1 MSEKLT
7 EQKIDEMIQEL
18 LQERFPYK
26 VDDNSIKKIT
36 PPGSVQ
42 PQKKRIRN
50 IADLEPQDYELG
62 QNDIEA
68 GLLGGDDEIE
78 KDIAKLA
85 TDSKSD
91 DLRQDIADVIGRFGG
106 ELDTTTGRIKKITD
120 DPEQIAG
127 DIKMG
132 GGVSAPSAA
141 ALTGK
146 IRGKVP
152 DIKAYQSTIEQL
164 SIFRQLTGP
173 AKFVEMERIAEAI
186 AKRDFPTD
194 TREMFEFITKA
205 NVLNY
210 FGNLGKNFSAL
221 EAGLEFEKFC
231 AILMNGLQV
240 GGSGGAADVFLAL
253 KNGNVVPTSQ
263 KLYASYDA
271 KQSNKGKGKGLYPL
285 LKKHDELYYYVGI
298 KTGTAGTAA
307 SYTTY
312 DFYVIKITQDG
323 DNFIGAS
330 LNSEGVYVDPKVLG
344 PYQEEGETFIFGLDK
359 KPYSN
364 SLARIPFM
372 IKADES
378 ASAIA
383 TYMNKQMTDG
393 DTDFNK
399 LSKSIYKVFGS
410 LRKMGNDT
418 QIYNAKKGKGK
429 RQQGIASGYIKN
441 IASNYIELKKDYN
454 ILFNIGEGPKKEKD
468 YMVKT
473 TESKIQSLDD
483 LIAETIRDIK
493 RKRKK

>member
-1 MSEKLT
+1 MSKKVL
-7 EQKIDEMIQEL
+7 DEMILEL
-18 LQERFPYK
+18 LQEKFPYS
-26 VDDNSIKKIT
+26 VDDKDIQKIT
-36 PPGSVQ
+36 PLGSVQ
-42 PQKKRIRN
+42 PQKKRIKK
-50 IADLEPQDYELG
+50 IASLEPKDDQLG
-62 QNDIEA
+62 QNDIES

-85 TDSKSD
+85 TDSKST
-91 DLRQDIADVIGRFGG
+91 DLQQDIANVIDSLGG
-106 ELDTTTGRIKKITD
+106 QLDTTTKRITKITD

-132 GGVSAPSAA
+132 GGISAPSAA

-152 DIKAYQSTIEQL
+152 NIKTYQSTIEQL
-164 SIFRQLTGP
+164 SVFRQLTGP
-173 AKFVEMERIAEAI
+173 AKFIEMQRIADAI
-186 AKRDFPTD
+186 ANKNFPTE

-253 KNGNVVPTSQ
+253 KNGTVVPTSQ
-263 KLYASYDA
+263 KLYTSYSA
-271 KQSNKGKGKGLYPL
+271 KQSNKGRGLGLYPL
-285 LKKHDELYYYVGI
+285 LQIHDELYYYVGI
-298 KTGTAGTAA
+298 KTGKATTAA

-312 DFYVIKITQDG
+312 DFYVIKITKDDDYFYG
-323 DNFIGAS
+323 ES
-330 LNSEGVYVDPKVLG
+330 LNSEGVYEDKRTLG
-344 PYQEEGETFIFGLDK
+344 PYQNKGETFIFG
-359 KPYSN
+359 PSEEAYSA
-364 SLARIPFM
+364 SLATIPFM
-372 IKADES
+372 TKPDER

-399 LSKSIYKVFGS
+399 LSDSIYKVFGS

-418 QIYNAKKGKGK
+418 QIYNAKKGKGDN
-429 RQQGIASGYIKN
+429 RRARGYIKD
-441 IASNYIELKKDYN
+441 IASNYIKLKEDYN
-454 ILFNIGEGPKKEKD
+454 TLFNIGEGPKKKTD
-468 YMVKT
+468 YMVKA